1 MKKLSILLL
10 FTLVLTTSMAQ
21 NTYRDLSEKAIELIE
36 NDSLPQAE
44 VLLKEAMA
52 LEPANPYNAL
62 LFTNLGFI
70 QKRMGK
76 YEQAIESYTY
86 AVNLSPSTLPIL
98 LDRAALYMDLGM
110 NNQAYYDYIKVVEID
125 HKNKEA

>member
-1 MKKLSILLL
+1 
-10 FTLVLTTSMAQ
+10 MAQ

-62 LFTNLGFI
+62 LFTNLEIG
-70 QKRMGK
+70 
-76 YEQAIESYTY
+76 
-86 AVNLSPSTLPIL
+86 
-98 LDRAALYMDLGM
+98 RAH
-110 NNQAYYDYIKVVEID
+110 V
-125 HKNKEA
+125 

>member
-62 LFTNLGFI
+62 LFTNLEIG
-70 QKRMGK
+70 
-76 YEQAIESYTY
+76 
-86 AVNLSPSTLPIL
+86 
-98 LDRAALYMDLGM
+98 RAH
-110 NNQAYYDYIKVVEID
+110 V
-125 HKNKEA
+125 